1 MTQHKSGISVDQP
14 IEYEIEIQGRLEERW
29 SPWFDDMDITV
40 KNQTSGPTV
49 TILRGMVADQSAL
62 HGVLNRIRDLNIPL
76 ISVQLI
82 SPL

>member
-49 TILRGMVADQSAL
+49 TILRGMVADQAAL